1 MMKRELLDEFLNEK
15 GVYEKYW
22 SYVGAPENLLG
33 VYIRSLISEPF
44 KWYSTNEGAEFW
56 YDIDEQWLTFIESKY
71 KSGEVSRA
79 YVAKEMMD
87 FKSERL
93 PTIADVMLRL
103 DLIEKKFDK
112 LMYVMVSSKG
122 EL

>member
-1 MMKRELLDEFLNEK
+1 MVAIGVFYEFLKEK

-33 VYIRSLISEPF
+33 VHPRVLISEPF
-44 KWYSTNEGAEFW
+44 KWYNTDEGAEFW
-56 YDIDEQWLTFIESKY
+56 DCLHDQWQTFLESKY
-71 KSGEVSRA
+71 ESGELSREN
-79 YVAKEMMD
+79 VVKEMMD

-103 DLIEKKFDK
+103 DLIEKKLDK

-122 EL
+122 R